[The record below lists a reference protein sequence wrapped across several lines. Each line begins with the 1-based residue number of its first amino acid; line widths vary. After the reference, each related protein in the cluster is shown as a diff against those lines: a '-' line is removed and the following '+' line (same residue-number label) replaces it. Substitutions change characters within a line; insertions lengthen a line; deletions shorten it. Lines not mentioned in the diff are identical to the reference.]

1 MSNNSHTNASNAYN
15 KKTYQKFQANLKKAD
30 AEIINIF
37 CSTNNI
43 SKTQRI
49 VNMFNYC
56 MKQIDEFIKY
66 LTMQNII
73 SDKSDNNS
81 EQN

>member
-30 AEIINIF
+30 AEKINIF

-43 SKTQRI
+43 SKSKII
-49 VNMFNYC
+49 VSMFNYC
-56 MKQIDEFIKY
+56 IEHIDEFIKY
-66 LTMQNII
+66 LATQNNFDDE
-73 SDKSDNNS
+73 SGADDN
-81 EQN
+81 